1 LIRRKIFSIISQFGL
16 VAGWGYLRCV
26 CVKIPLRGKMETMKK
41 VIYRQYGG
49 VDVLEMVEE
58 AIPEPDAAS
67 VLVRVKAVSINPID
81 WKIRAGEM
89 KVMSGSKF
97 PKGVGIDFSGVVEAV
112 GGAVNKFKKG
122 DAVFGSVDQF
132 KGGALAE
139 YVVVGEAAIGIKP
152 GGVSFEKAAA
162 MPVVGFAALQIFD
175 RFVPVQE
182 GTEVLINGASGGI
195 GMFAVQIAKK
205 RGATVTAV
213 VGESGVALAEK
224 WGSDRVLDYRRTNV
238 LGENRR
244 YDAVIDLSDKLP
256 FKQAKAIMKRSSVY
270 VNTVPGP
277 KQIIGSFLHNLL
289 SKKKYRVLLSKP
301 FPAYLDTL
309 ARNVG
314 AGMDV
319 VVGRVYAADR
329 FKDAYTEM
337 PKGGVVGKAVFTF

>member
-1 LIRRKIFSIISQFGL
+1 
-16 VAGWGYLRCV
+16 
-26 CVKIPLRGKMETMKK
+26 MKK

-58 AIPEPDAAS
+58 AIPKPDAAS

-89 KVMSGSKF
+89 KGMSGSKF
-97 PKGVGIDFSGVVEAV
+97 PKGVGIDFSGLVEAV

-139 YVVVGEAAIGIKP
+139 YIVVGERAIAIKP
-152 GGVSFEKAAA
+152 GGISFDQAAA

-175 RFVPVQE
+175 QLAPVQE
-182 GTEVLINGASGGI
+182 GTELLINGAGGGI
-195 GMFAVQIAKK
+195 GMFAVQFAKK

-213 VGESGVALAEK
+213 VGESGGALAEK
-224 WGSDRVLDYRRTNV
+224 WGSDIVIDYRKVNVLDSKKQ
-238 LGENRR
+238 
-244 YDAVIDLSDKLP
+244 YDVVIDLSDKMP
-256 FKQAKAIMKRSSVY
+256 FKKAKAIMKRVSVY

-277 KQIIGSFLHNLL
+277 KQIVGSFLHNLF

-301 FPAYLDTL
+301 SPAYLETL
-309 ARNVG
+309 ARNVS

-319 VVGRVYAADR
+319 AVGRKYAADQ

-337 PKGGVVGKAVFTF
+337 PRGGLVGKAVFIF